1 MLKIENHED
10 SSPEV
15 GQWEPWHRQNLQ
27 HRNGEWVHMMESMIE
42 QCLALKGKKKGGNTP
57 SSKIAWFTN
66 GHTAQVSAHAEHD
79 EPLRLLDVGIIGLW
93 ITKALASSD
102 EVWMEAGVC
111 TVGRWKERA

>member
-1 MLKIENHED
+1 M
-10 SSPEV
+10 
-15 GQWEPWHRQNLQ
+15 
-27 HRNGEWVHMMESMIE
+27 
-42 QCLALKGKKKGGNTP
+42 
-57 SSKIAWFTN
+57 
-66 GHTAQVSAHAEHD
+66 SAHAEHD